1 MVIWDYAVAAI
12 ALAVKMHRDV
22 YPPLKPIFACHF
34 LTMTHH
40 EMSPEDLEL
49 DQRNLFEYFSYDLSM
64 PTPQEYLDEL
74 RLALPTLQDALGS
87 EHTWKDVLNETWKQ
101 LFAAVPWPDMLRFPV
116 SLLTATALIEAI
128 TRVVCRRLSVMRMTT
143 RAEHL
148 ERIGDWRVN
157 HGDTIP
163 GAGVSTPE
171 ITSVHEP
178 ADAELNMLR
187 ATTTVFEDIREILGL
202 SEVWT
207 TLLVLFL
214 TS

>member
-1 MVIWDYAVAAI
+1 
-12 ALAVKMHRDV
+12 
-22 YPPLKPIFACHF
+22 
-34 LTMTHH
+34 
-40 EMSPEDLEL
+40 
-49 DQRNLFEYFSYDLSM
+49 M

-87 EHTWKDVLNETWKQ
+87 EHTWKDVLNEAWKQ
-101 LFAAVPWPDMLRFPV
+101 LFAAVPCTYYPSRKHTIVPLRSVGPDMLRFPV

-157 HGDTIP
+157 HDDTIP